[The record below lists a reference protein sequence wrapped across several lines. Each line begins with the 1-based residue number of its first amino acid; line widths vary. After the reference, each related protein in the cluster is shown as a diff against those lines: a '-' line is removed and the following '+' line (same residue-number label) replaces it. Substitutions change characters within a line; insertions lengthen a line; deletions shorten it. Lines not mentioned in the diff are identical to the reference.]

1 MKNERFAKLAFPG
14 LLAVATLLTS
24 CAKFD
29 AKKSTESAAAHI
41 YETAEE
47 IRAMPPCK
55 ARVVQTYPCYSL
67 LRATDGQKFCIGSPG
82 ATREVSRFI
91 ETLSN
96 TETYSFPDAFLAYQK
111 QHPR

>member
-29 AKKSTESAAAHI
+29 ARKSTESAAAPI
-41 YETAEE
+41 YETVEE

-55 ARVVQTYPCYSL
+55 ARVVQTYPCSSL
-67 LRATDGQKFCIGSPG
+67 LRTTDGQKFYIGSPG
-82 ATREVSRFI
+82 ATSEVSRFI
-91 ETLSN
+91 ETLNN
-96 TETYSFPDAFLAYQK
+96 TVTYSFPDAFLAYQK